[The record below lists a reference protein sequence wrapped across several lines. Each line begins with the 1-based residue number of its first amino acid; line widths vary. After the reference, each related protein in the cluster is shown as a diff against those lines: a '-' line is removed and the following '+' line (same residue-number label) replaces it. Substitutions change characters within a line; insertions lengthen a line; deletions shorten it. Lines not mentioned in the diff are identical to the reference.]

1 MKSLTIKQLFLIHN
15 FHHRSLDI
23 LQTIILRFD
32 GNQWN
37 RKNWRLAMKAKMH
50 VMTRQQDRYIRVTHF
65 SDVHRTLPATAK
77 HTLDHINGLNGR
89 DDINPRVKKF
99 LSKCNNLPQRFFFIQ
114 SRDLYEM
121 LLLVQMWNVWDI
133 NVVTFFI
140 IGYLLDFLLSVIY
153 GQNYFYNIRTH
164 AFQFIICNLRFNSP

>member
-99 LSKCNNLPQRFFFIQ
+99 LSKCNNLPQRFFFYSIKG
-114 SRDLYEM
+114 SIH
-121 LLLVQMWNVWDI
+121 VWDAVI
-133 NVVTFFI
+133 SANVERMRYKCCEFFYHRVPSWFFTQC
-140 IGYLLDFLLSVIY
+140 YLWAKLFL
-153 GQNYFYNIRTH
+153 
-164 AFQFIICNLRFNSP
+164 